1 MSWTP
6 PMPSRISWRRRQSL
20 SASYS
25 PGGDLAI
32 VGGIAGRVGVQQIQ
46 LDPPHT
52 HHPDLRMETP
62 PRKLQ
67 QHFERRSALILDQLQ
82 RQRGEI
88 VFGVLGDLPP
98 SLSICCRKYPL
109 RYSNPTPTRGIFR
122 SLADFR

>member
-1 MSWTP
+1 MPRARMSWTP
-6 PMPSRISWRRRQSL
+6 PCRAGFPDGGGQSL

-67 QHFERRSALILDQLQ
+67 QHFERRSA
-82 RQRGEI
+82 
-88 VFGVLGDLPP
+88 
-98 SLSICCRKYPL
+98 SS
-109 RYSNPTPTRGIFR
+109 
-122 SLADFR
+122 